1 MVQAPFPH
9 VFPILME
16 DPASF
21 LCRQLVSVTLNMSVG
36 IATIA
41 ALMVM
46 IKSVADHSGRHS
58 HNQVGQGPG
67 IHLPPKVRVPVPVVA
82 RVPGTGGCTSA
93 RSV

>member
-1 MVQAPFPH
+1 
-9 VFPILME
+9 ME

-21 LCRQLVSVTLNMSVG
+21 LCRQLVSVTLNMSVC

-46 IKSVADHSGRHS
+46 IKLVADHSCRHS
-58 HNQVGQGPG
+58 HSQAGQGLG
-67 IHLPPKVRVPVPVVA
+67 IQLHPKVRVPVPVAA
-82 RVPGTGGCTSA
+82 RVPGTGGCASA

>member
-1 MVQAPFPH
+1 MQAPFPH
-9 VFPILME
+9 VIPIIME

-21 LCRQLVSVTLNMSVG
+21 ICRQIASVTLNMSVG

-46 IKSVADHSGRHS
+46 IKLVADHRGRHS
-58 HNQVGQGPG
+58 HSQVGQGPG
-67 IHLPPKVRVPVPVVA
+67 TQLFPKVRVPVPVAA

>member
-1 MVQAPFPH
+1 MQAPFPH
-9 VFPILME
+9 AIQIIME

-21 LCRQLVSVTLNMSVG
+21 ICRQIVSVTLNMSVG

-46 IKSVADHSGRHS
+46 IKLVADHRGRHS
-58 HNQVGQGPG
+58 HSQVGQGPVTQ
-67 IHLPPKVRVPVPVVA
+67 LFPKVRVPVPVAA